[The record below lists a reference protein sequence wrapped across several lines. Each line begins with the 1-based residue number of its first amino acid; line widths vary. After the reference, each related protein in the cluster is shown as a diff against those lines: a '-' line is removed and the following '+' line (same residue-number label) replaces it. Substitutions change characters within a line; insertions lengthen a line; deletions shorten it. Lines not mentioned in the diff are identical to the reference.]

1 MTEIK
6 YINSENYNQLSDT
19 TAQIIIDYVVKYPEA
34 LLCMAGGDT
43 PIGTY
48 KILVEAHLKG
58 LVDFSNCKFVG
69 LDEWL
74 GLDPKKL
81 GSCRS
86 YLQQHLFNPM
96 QIKEENIAF
105 FNSIAE
111 DLQSEIQKIDSFVEE
126 NGPIDISLLGVGVN
140 GHLGFNEPYSKKDQ
154 NAHIVL
160 LDKTTQEVGKKYFDG
175 EATATEG
182 ITLGLK
188 QLLQSKII
196 IVVASGATKIHAINA
211 LKEGKYLPE
220 KPVTVLNEH
229 PNCFV
234 VMALD

>member
-1 MTEIK
+1 MSIID
-6 YINSENYNQLSDT
+6 YVNRENYEQLSET
-19 TAQIIIDYVVKYPEA
+19 TAKIIIDYVTKNPEA

-74 GLDPKKL
+74 GLDPKKP

-86 YLQQHLFNPM
+86 YLQHHLFDPIH
-96 QIKEENIAF
+96 IKEENIAF
-105 FNSIAE
+105 FNSIAD
-111 DLQSEIQKIDSFVEE
+111 DLQSELNRIDSFVEE

-140 GHLGFNEPYSKKDQ
+140 GHLGFNEPYSKIDQ
-154 NAHIVL
+154 NAHIVE
-160 LDKTTQEVGKKYFDG
+160 LDETTQAVGKKYFDG
-175 EATATEG
+175 EATTTRG
-182 ITLGLK
+182 ITLGLN
-188 QLLQSKII
+188 QLLQSKVII
-196 IVVASGATKIHAINA
+196 IVASGATKISAITA

-220 KPVTVLNEH
+220 KPVTALNAH

-234 VMALD
+234 ILAID